1 MNLKYNYWYFTSELS
16 KQVCNKIIK
25 AGKNKK
31 SELGIVGN
39 IKEKNKKRIKEIK
52 NKRNSNVS
60 WLNDQWIYETIT
72 PYVLGANESAGW
84 NFETSW
90 SEACQFT
97 KYSKGQFYDWH
108 QDSWEEPYKSDNINF
123 NGKIRKLSV
132 TVSLSDPKEYEGGE
146 LQFKIFNTK
155 TNDFD
160 LITCKEI
167 LPQGSIVVFP
177 SHILHRVTP
186 VTKGTRYSLVIWTL
200 GNPFV

>member
-132 TVSLSDPKEYEGGE
+132 TVSLSDSKEYEGGE